1 MAIDPP
7 FTPLIRSLPATTP
20 FVGPEAI
27 ERQSGRPFR
36 ARIGANESVFGPS
49 PRTVAAMCD
58 AAAEIWKYCDPEN
71 YDLKAALAQKYGVR
85 PENIAIGEGADGL
98 LGLLARML
106 ISEGT
111 PVVTS
116 HGAYPTFNYH
126 VVGYGGRFEYVPF
139 AGDREDP
146 EALIAKAVETKAPL
160 IFLANPDNPMG
171 SWNDAADVQAMID
184 AVPDGAVLCLD
195 EAYFEFAPDT
205 AIPPIDV
212 SNPRVIRIRTFSKA
226 YGMAG
231 ARVGYAIA
239 HESLA
244 LAFNKVRNHFGVNRV
259 AQAGALAA
267 LADQEHVEQVKG
279 WVSDARVRIGE
290 IASAN
295 GLKALPSATNFVAV
309 DCGRDGAFAKAVL
322 NELIARGVFVRMP
335 FVPPHDRCIRIT
347 AGRKQELDVLAETLP
362 EALAAAAAKTADR

>member
-1 MAIDPP
+1 MPVDPP
-7 FTPLIRSLPATTP
+7 FTPLVRSLPATTP
-20 FVGPEAI
+20 FVGPEAL
-27 ERQSGRPFR
+27 ERQSGQPFR

-49 PRTVAAMCD
+49 PRTVAAMRE
-58 AAAEIWKYCDPEN
+58 AAPEVWKYGDPEN
-71 YDLKAALAQKYGVR
+71 YDLKAALARHYGVR

-98 LGLLARML
+98 LGLLARMVV
-106 ISEGT
+106 SDGT

-139 AGDREDP
+139 HGDHEDP
-146 EALIAKAVETKAPL
+146 EALIAKAAETKAPL

-171 SWNDAADVQAMID
+171 SWNEAADVQRMID
-184 AVPDGAVLCLD
+184 AVPDGALLCLD
-195 EAYFEFAPDT
+195 EAYFEFAPQS

-239 HESLA
+239 HESIA
-244 LAFNKVRNHFGVNRV
+244 SAFNKVRNHFGVNRV
-259 AQAGALAA
+259 AQIGALAA
-267 LADQEHVEQVKG
+267 LADQDHVRQVQG
-279 WVSDARVRIGE
+279 WVREARERIGE
-290 IASAN
+290 IAATN
-295 GLKALPSATNFVAV
+295 GLKALPSATNFVAI

-322 NELIARGVFVRMP
+322 NELIARGIFVRMP
-335 FVPPHDRCIRIT
+335 FVPPHDRCIRVT
-347 AGRKQELDVLAETLP
+347 TGRAQELDAFAEALP
-362 EALAAAAAKTADR
+362 QALAAASAE

>member
-27 ERQSGRPFR
+27 ERQSGRLFR

-49 PRTVAAMCD
+49 PKTVAAMCE
-58 AAAEIWKYCDPEN
+58 AAAEVWKYCDPEN
-71 YDLKAALAQKYGVR
+71 YDLKAGLARKYGVR

-171 SWNDAADVQAMID
+171 SWNDAADVQRMID

-195 EAYFEFAPDT
+195 EAYFEFAPES

-212 SNPRVIRIRTFSKA
+212 GNRRVIRIRTFSKA

-231 ARVGYAIA
+231 GRVGYAIA

-279 WVSDARVRIGE
+279 WVRDARIRIGE
-290 IASAN
+290 IAAAS

-322 NELIARGVFVRMP
+322 GELIARGVFVRMP
-335 FVPPHDRCIRIT
+335 FVAPHDRCIRIT
-347 AGRKQELDVLAETLP
+347 AGRKQELDVLAEALP
-362 EALAAAAAKTADR
+362 EALAAAAAKAA